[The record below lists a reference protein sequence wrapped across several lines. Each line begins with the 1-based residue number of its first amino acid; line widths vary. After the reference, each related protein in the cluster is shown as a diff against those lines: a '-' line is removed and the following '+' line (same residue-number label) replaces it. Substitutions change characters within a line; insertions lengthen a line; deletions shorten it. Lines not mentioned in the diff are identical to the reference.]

1 MSLMCVQT
9 YLAVATKLFSQCQS
23 VQGWIDISLEVC
35 RFKSPLKVW
44 QRFQRHAQNQI
55 HLVLASLIKAISD
68 LLGVAET
75 KQREELEE
83 YKKRWL
89 GKTNNTHPCEATAL
103 SMLF

>member
-1 MSLMCVQT
+1 MGLMCMQSH
-9 YLAVATKLFSQCQS
+9 LAVVTKLFSQCPF
-23 VQGWIDISLEVC
+23 VQGWIDISSEVC
-35 RFKSPLKVW
+35 CFKSLLKVS

-55 HLVLASLIKAISD
+55 HLVLASLIKAIAD

-103 SMLF
+103 SMSF